1 MLLAYRAGSMTITIS
16 KTALL
21 SKLQLLS
28 KIIPAKSTT
37 PIFGYFLFEMKGGR
51 LFLTASNEEGRIT
64 TSLECLSDVEGAIC
78 MPTTI
83 VDGLKSL
90 SEQPIDIFVDLVVR
104 NVKIKYH
111 GGKFEF
117 AGYDPSTYPIRKE
130 IQALDR
136 IQIKA
141 NAFYTG
147 IAKVLSF
154 AAVDDLRPILTS
166 VFIEACP
173 GSVYFVGTD
182 GHGLGY
188 VRRDSDVQISPISLV
203 LSRSMAS
210 VLKSILPTTEEEME
224 IGIGGDWS
232 EIAFND
238 YDISFRNQEGR
249 YPNWKTVIPQAN
261 NLRLAVDTK
270 LLLSAIKRT
279 LVFSD
284 KLSCLILLKILDDKL
299 TVLAQNLDY
308 STSAE
313 ETLSVEFTGGQF
325 TIGVKGSILQ
335 EMLACVDADRSVLT
349 FSEPNRAILITPE
362 TQSAGQELTYL
373 LMPMTIQ

>member
-1 MLLAYRAGSMTITIS
+1 MTITIS

-64 TSLECLSDVEGAIC
+64 TSLECLSDEEGTIC

-83 VDGLKSL
+83 VEGLKAL
-90 SEQPIDIFVDLVVR
+90 PEQPIDIFIDLTIR

-117 AGYDPSTYPIRKE
+117 SGYDPSTYPVRKE
-130 IQALDR
+130 IQALDS
-136 IQIKA
+136 IQLTA
-141 NAFYTG
+141 DVFYTG
-147 IAKVLSF
+147 IAKVLNF
-154 AAVDDLRPILTS
+154 TAVDDLRPILTS
-166 VFIEACP
+166 VFIETSP
-173 GSVYFVGTD
+173 GSIYFVGTD

-188 VRRDSDVQISPISLV
+188 MKRDCDSQRSPISVV

-210 VLKSILPTTEEEME
+210 VLKGIIPATEEAME
-224 IGIGGDWS
+224 IGVGGDWS

-261 NLRLAVDTK
+261 NLKLTVDTK

-279 LVFSD
+279 SVFSD
-284 KLSCLILLKILDDKL
+284 KLSSLILLKILDDKL

-313 ETLSVEFTGGQF
+313 ETLGVEFTGSQF

-335 EMLACVDADRSVLT
+335 EMLACVDAERSILT

-373 LMPMTIQ
+373 LMPITIQ